1 MPLEIVTVPCLDDNY
16 AYLVKGPGGAV
27 LIDAPEAGPIAAALE
42 TRGWTLDTILITHHH
57 HDHVE
62 GVAEL
67 RARFGAKVMGPAAE
81 ADRLPPLDRALSEGD
96 RVGEGAI
103 AADVIAVPGHTLG
116 HVAYRFAAGD
126 AVFTAD
132 SLMVLGCGR
141 LFEGTPAM
149 MWDSLKKLSSLPPE
163 TLVFSGHEYTSSNA
177 RFALTVEPGN
187 AALRARSEEIDR
199 LRAEGRPTV
208 PVPLAV
214 ELETNPFLRADR
226 PELRKALGME
236 TEGDIEVFA
245 EIRAR
250 KDRF

>member
-1 MPLEIVTVPCLDDNY
+1 
-16 AYLVKGPGGAV
+16 
-27 LIDAPEAGPIAAALE
+27 
-42 TRGWTLDTILITHHH
+42 
-57 HDHVE
+57 
-62 GVAEL
+62 
-67 RARFGAKVMGPAAE
+67 
-81 ADRLPPLDRALSEGD
+81 
-96 RVGEGAI
+96 
-103 AADVIAVPGHTLG
+103 
-116 HVAYRFAAGD
+116 
-126 AVFTAD
+126 
-132 SLMVLGCGR
+132 
-141 LFEGTPAM
+141 M

-208 PVPLAV
+208 PVPLSV